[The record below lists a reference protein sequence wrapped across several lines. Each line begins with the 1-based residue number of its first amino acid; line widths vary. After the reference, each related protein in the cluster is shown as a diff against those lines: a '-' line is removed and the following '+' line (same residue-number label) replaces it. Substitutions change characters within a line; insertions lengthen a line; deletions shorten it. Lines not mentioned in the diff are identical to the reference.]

1 MSEQPTS
8 IEAPK
13 RPGPVVVA
21 AVVAAV
27 VVIAAVV
34 FFLTRGG
41 DDSNA
46 AGGEREKVSI
56 GVVGASDPYWDV
68 FVDAAAKDG
77 IDVELRDFTDY
88 TQPNP
93 AVTAGEL
100 DLNQFQHLVYLAD
113 YNLSNDADLRPI
125 GSTAVYPL
133 GLYSTKHDSV
143 EDIPDGGT
151 VVVPDDVSNQ
161 ARALGILA
169 KNGLIE
175 LDGEPTIF
183 SDVSDV
189 DTDASR
195 VTVKTLAA
203 DVTATSLE
211 DVDAAV
217 INNDFVEKAGLKF
230 SDALATD
237 DAADPTAE
245 PYVNVFAARADDVD
259 NPTYQRLVKIFQDT
273 KAVTDGLQEVSGGTA
288 QLVKVPE
295 SQLESIYEKTEAE
308 TKANKQS

>member
-1 MSEQPTS
+1 MSDQPTS
-8 IEAPK
+8 IEAPQ
-13 RPGPVVVA
+13 RRGPVVVA
-21 AVVAAV
+21 ALVAAV
-27 VVIAAVV
+27 VAVAAVV
-34 FFLTRGG
+34 FFLTRG
-41 DDSNA
+41 DDA
-46 AGGEREKVSI
+46 AGGDAETVTI

-68 FVDAAAKDG
+68 FVDAAAEEG

-143 EDIPDGGT
+143 EAIPDGGT

-195 VTVKTLAA
+195 VQVETLAA

-217 INNDFVEKAGLKF
+217 INNDFVEDAGLQF

-259 NPTYQRLVKIFQDT
+259 DPMYQRLVEIFQDT

-288 QLVKVPE
+288 QLVKVPQAE
-295 SQLESIYEKTEAE
+295 LESIYEQTEAE
-308 TKANKQS
+308 TKANQQS